1 MDFNLWFFATKIIFL
16 RSYWSKFVVDSLSCT
31 QLHVVSQSAPTHVNG
46 WSGYS
51 AIAPK
56 MFIVTCKFV
65 TQSKYINKTET
76 ETNGML
82 YGWIFLTFAIKNMWF
97 CMHHWSVVKKL
108 FWQLGC
114 ACAGNVGIV
123 RVDKKIVDSVER
135 LPLLEVQLYCRQSLY
150 CWFGKKLL
158 FDQECKRLMYW
169 PCCCCWCPWARP
181 FTFLSLTSSKIV
193 AFRWGK
199 DYLHQSEYILNNEG
213 FIKIYCLQA
222 LG

>member
-1 MDFNLWFFATKIIFL
+1 MSCIICRESWHCYGALCNKNVNLLRSFATTSYGCQLEPNCIIWKYLMDFNLWFFATKIVFL

-76 ETNGML
+76 ETNGMP

-97 CMHHWSVVKKL
+97 CMHHWSVVEKLHFGSWDALVQGMWGLSAWTKK
-108 FWQLGC
+108 
-114 ACAGNVGIV
+114 
-123 RVDKKIVDSVER
+123 
-135 LPLLEVQLYCRQSLY
+135 
-150 CWFGKKLL
+150 
-158 FDQECKRLMYW
+158 
-169 PCCCCWCPWARP
+169 
-181 FTFLSLTSSKIV
+181 
-193 AFRWGK
+193 
-199 DYLHQSEYILNNEG
+199 
-213 FIKIYCLQA
+213 
-222 LG
+222 